1 MRRAFV
7 LQMAAKPAVATDA
20 AEPDPVRIG
29 FTASRKVGGA
39 VQRNRAKRRLR
50 AAARAVV
57 PEAVVP
63 GFDYV
68 LVARAAVLTCRYAEL
83 EATLRAA
90 MAELT
95 KAQARAAGQ
104 SGVTAAGVSAGAA
117 SSEPASPLSTAL

>member
-1 MRRAFV
+1 
-7 LQMAAKPAVATDA
+7 MAAKPATAPDA
-20 AEPDPVRIG
+20 GEPDPVRVG

-50 AAARAVV
+50 AAARAVM
-57 PEAVVP
+57 PGAVVP

-68 LVARAAVLTCRYAEL
+68 LVARAAVLTCRFAEL

-95 KAQARAAGQ
+95 KARARATGPSGQ
-104 SGVTAAGVSAGAA
+104 AASPVAAGGA
-117 SSEPASPLSTAL
+117 SPEPASPPSTAR